1 MQCALAAH
9 SFLWFPASFLPDP
22 LTKGRALFLLGCA
35 DSCCM
40 LLPAKEMCLWPWRQ
54 HTAFKAE
61 QFLLGFLLPDCP
73 SHTRCPC
80 IAPRGHNFLV
90 CPFFLMFL
98 ALARAVSVSGRW
110 SKMLTACWCSFTF
123 IHSYRLLLT
132 SLAWCANNIVFHF
145 QVVTTGNPILD
156 YETMP
161 KCFDLQ
167 IFVEDTA
174 GRTDLKTL
182 TVQVADKN
190 ERPVFWGNMATQSKI
205 MAAPEKSSTQ
215 KDDIRCRI

>member
-1 MQCALAAH
+1 MC
-9 SFLWFPASFLPDP
+9 SCSSFLPVVSCKFSP
-22 LTKGRALFLLGCA
+22 RPTYKGKGLVPAGLCRLLLHA
-35 DSCCM
+35 PSCKGDVLVAMKATHC
-40 LLPAKEMCLWPWRQ
+40 LQGRTVPAGLSPPQ
-54 HTAFKAE
+54 TV
-61 QFLLGFLLPDCP
+61 P
-73 SHTRCPC
+73 HTRCPC

-145 QVVTTGNPILD
+145 QVVTTGNPVLD